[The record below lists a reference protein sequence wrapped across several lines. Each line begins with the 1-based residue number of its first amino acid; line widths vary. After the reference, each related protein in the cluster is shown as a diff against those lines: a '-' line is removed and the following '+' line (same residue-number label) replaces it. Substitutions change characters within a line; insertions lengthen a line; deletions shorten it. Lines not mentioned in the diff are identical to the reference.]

1 VLQAELAVRAANAQV
16 GIASTAFFPQIG
28 LTGLLGRAS
37 SPLESFAWGAN
48 TVWST
53 AASIAGPIYE
63 GPSLRAQK
71 RQAVAHWEETR
82 IEYERAALAAFRD
95 VSNALFNRQKLEEVR
110 TRQATA
116 VQAYREAVDVATQR
130 YTAGKSSYY
139 EVLEAQQELFPAE
152 NALAQ
157 TELDRRLAIV
167 QLYQALG
174 GGWKLT
180 DAEWSG
186 PPPGPSANPRQ

>member
-1 VLQAELAVRAANAQV
+1 M
-16 GIASTAFFPQIG
+16 S
-28 LTGLLGRAS
+28 
-37 SPLESFAWGAN
+37 
-48 TVWST
+48 
-53 AASIAGPIYE
+53 
-63 GPSLRAQK
+63 
-71 RQAVAHWEETR
+71 
-82 IEYERAALAAFRD
+82 EYERSALAAFRD

-110 TRQATA
+110 TRQAAA
-116 VQAYREAVDVATQR
+116 VKAYQEAVEVAMQR

-186 PPPGPSANPRQ
+186 PAPAPAANPKE